1 MGRLTDDAGLL
12 SNITE
17 KEMTKETKKKE
28 KCKKNK
34 AKNNQTRKNEEQRE
48 ITCRAL
54 KAWALENKA
63 PHPGFKNLWHIYF
76 VDSKGK
82 NIEHNSSVQFNR
94 KIDLLRLIKLTM
106 WLHKHLLT

>member
-54 KAWALENKA
+54 ENKA
-63 PHPGFKNLWHIYF
+63 GIAKLPT
-76 VDSKGK
+76 
-82 NIEHNSSVQFNR
+82 Q
-94 KIDLLRLIKLTM
+94 DLKTCDISIL
-106 WLHKHLLT
+106 

>member
-28 KCKKNK
+28 ECKKNK
-34 AKNNQTRKNEEQRE
+34 TKKNQTRKNEEQGE

-63 PHPGFKNLWHIYF
+63 GFAKLPTQDFKTCNISNL
-76 VDSKGK
+76 
-82 NIEHNSSVQFNR
+82 
-94 KIDLLRLIKLTM
+94 
-106 WLHKHLLT
+106 

>member
-28 KCKKNK
+28 ECKKNK
-34 AKNNQTRKNEEQRE
+34 TKKNQTRKNEEQGE

-54 KAWALENKA
+54 KA
-63 PHPGFKNLWHIYF
+63 
-76 VDSKGK
+76 
-82 NIEHNSSVQFNR
+82 
-94 KIDLLRLIKLTM
+94 
-106 WLHKHLLT
+106 